1 MSAKRLSCKECC
13 MQFTGPVPHMD
24 HMQSARHRKKMAA
37 LNQTDDAAA
46 GMGGQETAS
55 ASNGKEVNRAAKGL
69 KHPLPFVCKLCN
81 MAMNCETALI
91 AHKKGKRHQRA
102 LKSQEAFCQADEQST
117 TKSSASTR
125 ATSSVL
131 TPPRPQSSEE
141 GLDLSCEYCGIVLFK
156 NLDYKLKHL
165 ETDEHYQNKCQAVGK
180 RGSDDECDQPLMKRQ
195 KTEYQ
200 ENETAENPNEGYY
213 GGEDQTGNPNDEYYG
228 GGGHP
233 EDPNEGFYP
242 GQYQ

>member
-1 MSAKRLSCKECC
+1 
-13 MQFTGPVPHMD
+13 MQFTGPVPYMD

-37 LNQTDDAAA
+37 LNPSDEAAA
-46 GMGGQETAS
+46 APGGQETTP
-55 ASNGKEVNRAAKGL
+55 ASNGKEENRPAKRL
-69 KHPLPFVCKLCN
+69 QHPLPFVCKLCN

-117 TKSSASTR
+117 KLLASTR
-125 ATSSVL
+125 ATSSVV
-131 TPPRPQSSEE
+131 TPPLPQPSEE

-165 ETDEHYQNKCQAVGK
+165 ETDAHYQNKCQAVGK
-180 RGSDDECDQPLMKRQ
+180 RGSNDECDQPLMKRP
-195 KTEYQ
+195 KSEYQ
-200 ENETAENPNEGYY
+200 GNETAGHPSEGYY
-213 GGEDQTGNPNDEYYG
+213 GGEGQAGDTNDDYYG

-242 GQYQ
+242 GQYH